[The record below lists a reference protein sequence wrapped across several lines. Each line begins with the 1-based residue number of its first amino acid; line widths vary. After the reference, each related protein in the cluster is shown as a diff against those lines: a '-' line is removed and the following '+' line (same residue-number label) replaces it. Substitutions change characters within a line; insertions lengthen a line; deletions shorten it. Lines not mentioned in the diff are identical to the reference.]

1 MTNLFSYS
9 ILHGLDAM
17 VRHFSGFFMSASSYL
32 KSIYRTH
39 TCDELRASDA
49 GQTVTLSGWILRKRD
64 HGGVVFVDLRDN
76 YGQTQVVFNE
86 AGRATIQD
94 VRVESVIK
102 VTGKVVKR
110 EAGMINSKIPTGEIE
125 LHCDNLEV
133 LTTSD
138 VLPFQICEDDK
149 APEPTRLTYRFLDL
163 RREKVHENILLRSAV
178 IKRIRELM
186 HGMNFTEFQTPILTS
201 SSPEGARD
209 FLVPSRFH
217 PGKFF
222 ALPQAPQ
229 QFKQLLMVAGF
240 DRYFQIAPCFRDE
253 DPRADRSPGEFYQL
267 DMEMSFVEQEDVFKV
282 GEELLSKLFST
293 FAKEPVTQGAF
304 PRIPYDQAMRTFGSD
319 KPDLR
324 NPLRIADVSGA
335 FAECSFQVFK
345 KVVADGGGIFAMP
358 MPVMTAPARKYF
370 DDTIELFTK
379 WSGQGL
385 AYLIYEEAGWRG
397 SISKFVGP
405 AEQAKLIEQL
415 KLVPGQVVFLG
426 AGKPKQILPHLGKL
440 RNKLGEDFNLLTGGY
455 HFCWVTD
462 FPMYEYD
469 EDLRSVVFSHN
480 PFSMPQGGMEALN
493 TKDPLEIKAYQY
505 DIVCNGY
512 ELSSG
517 AIRNH
522 QPDIMYRAFE
532 IAGYSKEQV
541 DEKFAGMI
549 KAFKFGAPPHGG
561 MAPGIDRIVML
572 LAQENAI
579 RDVIAFPMAQS
590 VEDLLMGAPSVPS
603 EKALR
608 EVHIKVVMPENPA
621 KAQGA

>member
-1 MTNLFSYS
+1 MTVSP
-9 ILHGLDAM
+9 
-17 VRHFSGFFMSASSYL
+17 YL
-32 KSIYRTH
+32 TSIYRTH
-39 TCDELRASDA
+39 TCDDLRASDA
-49 GQTVTLSGWILRKRD
+49 GATVTLSGWVLRKRD

-86 AGRATIQD
+86 AGRAEVQD

-110 EAGMINSKIPTGEIE
+110 DAAMVNGKLPTGEIE
-125 LHCDNLEV
+125 LHCEHLEV

-138 VLPFQICEDDK
+138 VLPFQVAEDDK

-163 RREKVHENILLRSAV
+163 RREKVHENILLRSKV

-186 HGMNFTEFQTPILTS
+186 HERGFQEFQTPILTS

-282 GEELLSKLFST
+282 GEEVLSELFKT
-293 FAKEPVTQGAF
+293 FAKDTVTATPF
-304 PRIPYDQAMRTFGSD
+304 PRIPYEESMRTFGSD

-324 NPLRIADVSGA
+324 NPLRLADVSGA
-335 FAECSFQVFK
+335 FAECSFQVFS
-345 KVVADGGGIFAMP
+345 KVIADGGSIFAIP
-358 MPVMTAPARKYF
+358 MPAMTAPARKYF
-370 DDTIELFTK
+370 DETIELFTK

-385 AYLIYEEAGWRG
+385 AYLIYEEGGWRG
-397 SISKFVGP
+397 SIQKFVGP
-405 AEQAKLIEQL
+405 AEQQKLIDQL
-415 KLVPGQVVFLG
+415 DLKPGQIVFLG
-426 AGKPKQILPHLGKL
+426 AGKPKQILSHLGRL
-440 RNKLGEDFNLLTGGY
+440 RNKLGEDFKLLSGGY

-469 EDLRSVVFSHN
+469 EDLRQVVFSHN
-480 PFSMPQGGMEALN
+480 PFSMPQGGLEALK
-493 TKDPLEIKAYQY
+493 TMDPLAIKAYQY

-522 QPDIMYRAFE
+522 QPEIMYKAFE
-532 IAGYSKEQV
+532 IAGYDQAQV
-541 DEKFAGMI
+541 DEKFGGMI

-608 EVHIKVVMPENPA
+608 EVHIRVVMPEAPA

>member
-1 MTNLFSYS
+1 M
-9 ILHGLDAM
+9 AP
-17 VRHFSGFFMSASSYL
+17 SSYL

-39 TCDELRASDA
+39 TCDDLRASDA
-49 GQTVTLSGWILRKRD
+49 GNTVTLSGWVLRKRD

-86 AGRATIQD
+86 AGLAAVQE
-94 VRVESVIK
+94 VRVESVIS
-102 VTGKVVKR
+102 VTGKVLKR
-110 EAGMINSKIPTGEIE
+110 DSGMVNSKIATGEIE
-125 LHCDNLEV
+125 LHCEGLQV
-133 LTTSD
+133 LSTAD
-138 VLPFQICEDDK
+138 VLPFQVAEDDK

-186 HGMNFTEFQTPILTS
+186 HGMKFTEFQTPILTS

-217 PGKFF
+217 PGRFF

-282 GEELLSKLFST
+282 GEQLLCELFST
-293 FAKEPVTQGAF
+293 FAKEPVTQTPF
-304 PRIPYDQAMRTFGSD
+304 PRIPYDEAMRTFGSD

-324 NPLRIADVSGA
+324 NPLRIRDVSGA
-335 FAECSFQVFK
+335 FAECSFQVFN
-345 KVVADGGGIFAMP
+345 KVISDGGGIYAISLP
-358 MPVMTAPARKYF
+358 TMTPPARKYF
-370 DDTIELFTK
+370 DDTVELFTK

-385 AYLIYEEAGWRG
+385 AYLIYEDGGWRG
-397 SISKFVGP
+397 SIQKFVGVT
-405 AEQAKLIEQL
+405 EQQRLIEQL
-415 KLVPGQVVFLG
+415 DLKPGQVIFFG
-426 AGKPKQILPHLGKL
+426 AGKPKAVLPHLGKL
-440 RNKLGEDFNLLTGGY
+440 RNKLGEDFKLLTGGY

-469 EDLRSVVFSHN
+469 EDLRQIIFSHN
-480 PFSMPQGGMEALN
+480 PFSMPQGGIEALN
-493 TKDPLEIKAYQY
+493 TMDPLDIKAYQY

-517 AIRNH
+517 AVRNH
-522 QPDIMYRAFE
+522 QPEVMYRAFE
-532 IAGYSKEQV
+532 IAGYSRDAV
-541 DEKFAGMI
+541 DEKFGGMI

-590 VEDLLMGAPSVPS
+590 VEDLLMGAPSTPS

-608 EVHIKVVMPENPA
+608 EVHIRVVMPESAA

>member
-1 MTNLFSYS
+1 MTVSP
-9 ILHGLDAM
+9 
-17 VRHFSGFFMSASSYL
+17 YL
-32 KSIYRTH
+32 TSIYRTH
-39 TCDELRASDA
+39 TCDDLRASDA
-49 GQTVTLSGWILRKRD
+49 GSAVTLSGWILRKRD

-86 AGRATIQD
+86 TGRAQIQD

-102 VTGKVVKR
+102 VTGKVVR
-110 EAGMINSKIPTGEIE
+110 RDASVVNGKIPTGEVE
-125 LHCDNLEV
+125 LHCEHLEV

-138 VLPFQICEDDK
+138 VLPFQVAEDDK

-163 RREKVHENILLRSAV
+163 RREKVHENILLRSKV
-178 IKRIRELM
+178 IKRIRELL
-186 HGMNFTEFQTPILTS
+186 HERDFQEFQTPILTS

-282 GEELLSKLFST
+282 GEEVLCELFKT
-293 FAKEPVTQGAF
+293 FAKEPVTTTPF
-304 PRIPYDQAMRTFGSD
+304 LRIPYDEAMRTFGSD

-324 NPLRIADVSGA
+324 NPLRVADVSGA

-345 KVVADGGGIFAMP
+345 KVIADGGGIFAIP
-358 MPVMTAPARKYF
+358 MPATTAPARKYF
-370 DDTIELFTK
+370 DETIDLFTK

-385 AYLIYEEAGWRG
+385 AYLIYEEGGWRG
-397 SISKFVGP
+397 SIQKFVGP
-405 AEQAKLIEQL
+405 AEQQKLIDEL
-415 KLVPGQVVFLG
+415 GLTPGQIVFLG
-426 AGKPKQILPHLGKL
+426 AGKPKQILPHLGRL
-440 RNKLGEDFNLLTGGY
+440 RNKLGEDFKLLSGGY

-469 EDLRSVVFSHN
+469 EDLRQIVFSHN
-480 PFSMPQGGMEALN
+480 PFSMPQGGLEALK
-493 TKDPLEIKAYQY
+493 TMDPLAIKAYQY

-522 QPDIMYRAFE
+522 QPEIMYKAFE
-532 IAGYSKEQV
+532 IAGYDQAQV
-541 DEKFAGMI
+541 EEKFGGMI

-608 EVHIKVVMPENPA
+608 DVHIRVVMPETPA
-621 KAQGA
+621 KAHGA